1 MKHIK
6 IFEEYNEVPDIARD
20 LLGLSKTFKIYD
32 IFGDTGITISGPLEE
47 EEMAKALVRS
57 IHSGILATAGQHG
70 RNSPNASWAEMV
82 NDLIKK
88 YDPELS
94 KIGYHVDSWYKDL

>member
-20 LLGLSKTFKIYD
+20 LLGLNKTFKIYD

-47 EEMAKALVRS
+47 EEMAQVIIKM
-57 IHSGILATAGQHG
+57 IHSGILAIAGQHG
-70 RNSPNASWAEMV
+70 RNPVDDFWISLV
-82 NDLIKK
+82 NDLVEK
-88 YDPELS
+88 YQPELS
-94 KIGYHVDSWYKDL
+94 KIGYHVDSWYNIK